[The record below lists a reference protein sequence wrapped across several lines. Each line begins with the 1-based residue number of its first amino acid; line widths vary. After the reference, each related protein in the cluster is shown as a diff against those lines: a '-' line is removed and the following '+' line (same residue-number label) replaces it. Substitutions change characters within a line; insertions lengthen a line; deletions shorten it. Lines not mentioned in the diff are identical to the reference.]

1 MKKTLKEHFIET
13 SALRKQYRD
22 WLRSRIEGLES
33 TIPSVAL
40 PLQVSQSVLAAI
52 DSMSDDLSYR
62 TEILTER
69 QEKRQGEID
78 LINANITALRI
89 ALSDIAHQTMQT
101 KSFEERLKKIEE
113 REEKTRM
120 LQESFEHLVEKKS
133 EEIKKQEE
141 KRLQDAEKNPPGVA

>member
-40 PLQVSQSVLAAI
+40 PLQVSQSVSAI
-52 DSMSDDLSYR
+52 DSMSDDFSYR
-62 TEILTER
+62 TEILAER

-89 ALSDIAHQTMQT
+89 ALSDIAHQMMQT

-120 LQESFEHLVEKKS
+120 LQESFEHFVEKKS

-141 KRLQDAEKNPPGVA
+141 KRLLDAEKNPPRVA

>member
-1 MKKTLKEHFIET
+1 MRLT
-13 SALRKQYRD
+13 
-22 WLRSRIEGLES
+22 
-33 TIPSVAL
+33 PSVDL
-40 PLQVSQSVLAAI
+40 PLQVSQSVLAAT

-62 TEILTER
+62 TEILAER
-69 QEKRQGEID
+69 QEKRQSEMD

-89 ALSDIAHQTMQT
+89 ALSDIAHQTIQR

-120 LQESFEHLVEKKS
+120 LQESFEHFVEKKS

-141 KRLQDAEKNPPGVA
+141 KRLQDAEKNQPGVA

>member
-1 MKKTLKEHFIET
+1 MKKTLKEHSIET

-33 TIPSVAL
+33 TNPSVAL

-52 DSMSDDLSYR
+52 DSMNDDLSYR
-62 TEILTER
+62 TEMLAER

-89 ALSDIAHQTMQT
+89 ALSDIPHQTMQGQV
-101 KSFEERLKKIEE
+101 I
-113 REEKTRM
+113 
-120 LQESFEHLVEKKS
+120 
-133 EEIKKQEE
+133 
-141 KRLQDAEKNPPGVA
+141 

>member
-40 PLQVSQSVLAAI
+40 RLQISQSVLVAI
-52 DSMSDDLSYR
+52 DSMSDDLYWQ
-62 TEILTER
+62 R
-69 QEKRQGEID
+69 QEKRQSEID

-120 LQESFEHLVEKKS
+120 LQESFEHFVEKKS

>member
-62 TEILTER
+62 TEILAER

-78 LINANITALRI
+78 LINANITVSANR
-89 ALSDIAHQTMQT
+89 
-101 KSFEERLKKIEE
+101 F
-113 REEKTRM
+113 
-120 LQESFEHLVEKKS
+120 V
-133 EEIKKQEE
+133 
-141 KRLQDAEKNPPGVA
+141 